1 MPVTL
6 PYGHG
11 HLTMRR
17 TPDWVLAPRSVQAAA
32 DGPALVRA
40 ALAAPIG
47 SPTLGAL
54 AEKARRVLIIT
65 SDHTRPVPSAVTLPI
80 LLETLRAARP
90 DVEVKILIAT
100 GMHRASTPA
109 EMEAKYGADVCAR
122 EDLINHDSRDDSAM
136 VYKGILPSGGALWV
150 NRLVDWADLVVA
162 EGFIEPHFFAGFSGG
177 RKSVLPGI
185 ASYKTVVYN
194 HNARFIADPR
204 AVQGSL
210 EGNPLHEDMRFAA
223 KAGGLA
229 FILNVILDEEKRI
242 VAAFA
247 GDPEAAHAVG
257 CEACRARNAVQGVQA
272 DIVVTT
278 NGGYPLDQNLYQSV
292 KGMTAGEACVKPGGV
307 LIMAAECAD
316 GHGGE
321 GFYRWLA
328 EAGSPRDVLDAITTI
343 PPEET
348 RADQWQA
355 QILARVLCRAS
366 VIFVTGEV
374 NRSTVEAMHMDYAA
388 TVDEA
393 LDRAYAKLG
402 PNASL
407 CVIPD
412 GVGVIIQPA

>member
-6 PYGHG
+6 PYGRG

-17 TPDWVLAPRSVQAAA
+17 TPDWVLTPRSDQVAA

-40 ALAAPIG
+40 ALDTPVG
-47 SPTLGAL
+47 SPSLAAL

-65 SDHTRPVPSAVTLPI
+65 SDHTRPVPSAITLPI
-80 LLETLRAARP
+80 LLETIRAARP
-90 DVEVKILIAT
+90 DAEIKILIAT
-100 GMHRASTPA
+100 GMHRASTQE
-109 EMEAKYGADVCAR
+109 EMEAKYGAAVCER
-122 EDLINHDSRDDSAM
+122 EELINHDSRDDSSM
-136 VYKGILPSGGALWV
+136 VYKGTLPSGG
-150 NRLVDWADLVVA
+150 DLVVS

-185 ASYKTVVYN
+185 ASYKTVLYN

-204 AVQGSL
+204 AVQGNL
-210 EGNPLHEDMRFAA
+210 QGNPLHEDMRFAA
-223 KAGGLA
+223 KAAGLA

-257 CEACRARNAVQGVQA
+257 CEACRARNAVRGVRA

-278 NGGYPLDQNLYQSV
+278 NGGYPLDQNLYQAV

-307 LIMAAECAD
+307 LIMAAECVD

-321 GFYRWLA
+321 AFYRWMA
-328 EAGSPRDVLDAITTI
+328 DAKGPREVLDAIASV
-343 PPEET
+343 PPDQT
-348 RADQWQA
+348 QVDQWEA
-355 QILARVLCRAS
+355 QILARVLCHAS
-366 VIFVTGEV
+366 VIFVTGEA
-374 NRSTVEAMHMDYAA
+374 NRSMVEAMHMDYAP
-388 TVDEA
+388 TLDEA

-402 PNASL
+402 PKASL

-412 GVGVIIQPA
+412 GVGVIVQPA